1 MTVKTFQIPK
11 PARRLCGALL
21 LAMSLAPV
29 PAAAETLDNVL
40 SRGEVKCGALGTIA
54 GFSAIDDGGEY
65 SGLDSDTCRAVAAMV
80 LGDANKARF
89 VSMDFREGLTAL
101 PAGEVD
107 VLPFATT
114 HTLTRDGSLGMNFTY
129 YNFIDGQGFLAK
141 KSLGV
146 KSARELS
153 GARVCV
159 LSGTTSEGN
168 LADYFRAN
176 GMSFTPKGYD
186 DTAQTGAAFDAGACE
201 VVTSDKSQLAAIR
214 SELRDPS
221 SAVILPETISK
232 EPLGPVVRQGD
243 DEWANIVRWAIY
255 AMLNA
260 EELGVSS
267 RNVDE
272 MRSSENPAVRRLLG
286 AEGGM
291 CGLLSD
297 RLPDECFYNIIR
309 QVGNYGEIYEA
320 NVGEN
325 TPIGIPREGSP
336 NALWSRGGILYAPP
350 MR

>member
-1 MTVKTFQIPK
+1 MKLKNLKKLAVALVGCGMLFAAN
-11 PARRLCGALL
+11 PAGAG
-21 LAMSLAPV
+21 
-29 PAAAETLDNVL
+29 TLDDVL
-40 SRGEVKCGALGTIA
+40 DRGEVKCGALGTIA
-54 GFSAIDDGGEY
+54 GFSHIDEGGRHL
-65 SGLDSDTCRAVAAMV
+65 GLDSDTCRAIAAMA
-80 LGDANKARF
+80 LGDSEKAEF
-89 VSMDFREGLTAL
+89 VPMDFREGLTAL

-129 YNFIDGQGFLAK
+129 YNFIDGQGFLAR

-146 KSARELS
+146 KSAKELG

-159 LSGTTSEGN
+159 LTGTTSEAN
-168 LADYFRAN
+168 LADFFRSN

-186 DTAQTGAAFDAGACE
+186 DTVQTREAFDAGACD
-201 VVTSDKSQLAAIR
+201 VLTSDKSQLAAIR

-243 DEWANIVRWAIY
+243 DEWANIVRWTIY

-267 RNVDE
+267 ANVDE
-272 MRSSENPAVRRLLG
+272 MKSSDNPAIRRLLG

-291 CGLLSD
+291 CKMLSD
-297 RLPDECFYNIIR
+297 KLPDDCFYNIIR

-325 TPIGIPREGSP
+325 TPIGIPRVGSP
-336 NALWSRGGILYAPP
+336 NALWSKGGILYAPP

>member
-1 MTVKTFQIPK
+1 MQPK
-11 PARRLCGALL
+11 NLKKI
-21 LAMSLAPV
+21 
-29 PAAAETLDNVL
+29 AAALISCGMLFAAAPAGAGTLDDVL
-40 SRGEVKCGALGTIA
+40 NRGEVKCGALGTIA
-54 GFSAIDDGGEY
+54 GFSHIDEKGRY
-65 SGLDSDTCRAVAAMV
+65 LGLDSDTCRAIAAMT
-80 LGDANKARF
+80 LGDAEKAAF

-129 YNFIDGQGFLAK
+129 YNFIDGQGFLAR

-146 KSARELS
+146 KSAKELD

-159 LSGTTSEGN
+159 LTGTTSESN
-168 LADYFRAN
+168 LADFFRAN

-186 DTAQTGAAFDAGACE
+186 DTVQTREAFDAGACD
-201 VVTSDKSQLAAIR
+201 VLTSDKSQLAAIR
-214 SELRDPS
+214 SELKDPS
-221 SAVILPETISK
+221 SAVILPETVSK

-243 DEWANIVRWAIY
+243 DEWANVVRWAIY

-260 EELGVSS
+260 EELGVPSA
-267 RNVDE
+267 NVDE
-272 MRSSENPAVRRLLG
+272 MKSSDNPAIRRLLG

-291 CGLLSD
+291 CGLISD
-297 RLPDECFYNIIR
+297 KLPEDCFYSVIR

-325 TPIGIPREGSP
+325 TPIGIPRAGSP
-336 NALWSRGGILYAPP
+336 NALWSKGGVLYAPP

>member
-1 MTVKTFQIPK
+1 MSMKNLKT
-11 PARRLCGALL
+11 
-21 LAMSLAPV
+21 
-29 PAAAETLDNVL
+29 AAALFGCAMLIAANSARAGVLDDAL
-40 SRGEVKCGALGTIA
+40 ARGEVKCGALGTIA
-54 GFSAIDDGGEY
+54 GFSHIDENGKW
-65 SGLDSDTCRAVAAMV
+65 SGLDADTCRAIAAMA
-80 LGDANKARF
+80 LGDADKVRF
-89 VSMDFREGLTAL
+89 VAMDFREGLTAL
-101 PAGEVD
+101 VAGEVD

-114 HTLTRDGSLGMNFTY
+114 HTLTRDASLGMNFPY

-146 KSARELS
+146 KSAMELD
-153 GARVCV
+153 GARICA
-159 LSGTTSEGN
+159 LTGTTSESN

-186 DTAQTGAAFDAGACE
+186 DSVQTREAFDAGACD

-214 SELRDPS
+214 SGLKNPS

-243 DEWANIVRWAIY
+243 DVWANIVRWTLY

-267 RNVDE
+267 ANADE
-272 MRSSENPAVRRLLG
+272 MRSSDNPTIRRLLG
-286 AEGGM
+286 VEGGM
-291 CGLLSD
+291 CGLISEK
-297 RLPDECFYNIIR
+297 LPDNCMHNVIR

-350 MR
+350 IR